1 MGNVLFERRKK
12 EFKEIVI
19 REKRLPKVWEFR
31 FSDGEDTRLWF
42 NKISKLD
49 KCKYF
54 IDEVNDILKRF
65 EAKVLN
71 DLEKEQEFS
80 NCISNIHRIP
90 FKGEYYFSDNDEMYM
105 WYISYKKNHHE
116 FETFVHDSLKEYEEF
131 DLSES
136 WSVIKHEFIKV
147 IKLLKRIPEHGEVV
161 LQNGIDVRVIFD
173 KLESF
178 DPSFVEKLMLHLQT
192 YNKNSLTIDERK
204 QQLMNVVSKLGYI
217 PTLQESRFS
226 DGTDMF
232 TWYLRYKEKLTTLED
247 ELNSCINKPVPNREV
262 NIYLIP
268 NFKNKG
274 GKFYTICTNVGERLD
289 MSDISSYEDAL
300 KKDSSLVKRGGV
312 ILKQDEEIES
322 VNFKKGKSK

>member
-1 MGNVLFERRKK
+1 MGNDLFERRKK

-19 REKRLPKVWEFR
+19 REKRLPKVWEFK

-116 FETFVHDSLKEYEEF
+116 FETLVHDSLKEYEEF

-204 QQLMNVVSKLGYI
+204 QQLMNAVSKLGYI

>member
-1 MGNVLFERRKK
+1 MGNDLFERRKK

-65 EAKVLN
+65 ETKVLN

-116 FETFVHDSLKEYEEF
+116 FETLVHDSLKEYEEF

-204 QQLMNVVSKLGYI
+204 QQLMDAVSKLGYI

-247 ELNSCINKPVPNREV
+247 ELNSCINKHVPNREV

>member
-1 MGNVLFERRKK
+1 MGNDLFERRKK

-65 EAKVLN
+65 ETKVLN

-116 FETFVHDSLKEYEEF
+116 FETLVHDSLKEYEEF

-192 YNKNSLTIDERK
+192 YNKNSLTINERK
-204 QQLMNVVSKLGYI
+204 QQLMDAVSKLGYI

>member
-1 MGNVLFERRKK
+1 MGKELIEKRKQ
-12 EFKEIVI
+12 EFKDIVT
-19 REKRLPKVWEFR
+19 REKRLPKIWEFR
-31 FSDGEDTRLWF
+31 FSDRDDMRLWF
-42 NKISKLD
+42 NKISALD
-49 KCKYF
+49 KFKDF
-54 IDEVNDILKRF
+54 TDEINTL
-65 EAKVLN
+65 LN
-71 DLEKEQEFS
+71 QFGGKLLANKEKEEEFFR
-80 NCISNIHRIP
+80 CIEKLNRIP
-90 FKGEYYFSDNDEMYM
+90 KKGEEYFSDGDEMYI
-105 WYISYKKNHHE
+105 WYMRYKKNHPNFEMNVHE
-116 FETFVHDSLKEYEEF
+116 SLSEYKELDLAEIWTTIREEF
-131 DLSES
+131 
-136 WSVIKHEFIKV
+136 VKV
-147 IKLLKRIPEHGEVV
+147 IKLMKRIPKHGEVV

-178 DPSFVEKLMLHLQT
+178 DPSFVEKLMLHLQA

-204 QQLMNVVSKLGYI
+204 QQLMDAVSKLGYI

-247 ELNSCINKPVPNREV
+247 ELNSCINKHVPNREV